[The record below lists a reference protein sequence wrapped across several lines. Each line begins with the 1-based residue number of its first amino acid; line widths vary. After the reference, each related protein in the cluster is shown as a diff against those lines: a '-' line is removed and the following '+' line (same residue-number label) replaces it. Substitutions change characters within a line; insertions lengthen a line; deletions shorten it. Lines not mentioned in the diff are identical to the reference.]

1 MTMHDQ
7 FDLNDLKIHGFF
19 AVLLV
24 GFIGIANT
32 GTTVETAK
40 VTVETAKVTVQDLGD
55 RLSAA
60 LKFTMPW
67 EGGLADHPSDPGG
80 RTNKG
85 VTQAT
90 YDAWRSGRSL
100 PTQAVDQIQAEEV
113 KKIYEQNY
121 WKAGGC
127 DQYKAPLD
135 VACFD
140 SVVNF
145 GVGGGKSFFK
155 DLPSDPT
162 AAATQVAEQRQQYR
176 HQRVSEKPSQ
186 EVFLQG
192 WLNRDNA
199 LKELVDE
206 SKR

>member
-1 MTMHDQ
+1 MTLHDQ
-7 FDLNDLKIHGFF
+7 FDLNDLKIYGFVG
-19 AVLLV
+19 VLVV
-24 GFIGIANT
+24 GVIGVAST

-40 VTVETAKVTVQDLGD
+40 VAVQEVTQDAGD

-67 EGGLADHPSDPGG
+67 EGGLADHPSDLGG

-100 PTQAVDQIQAEEV
+100 PKQAVDKIQTEEV
-113 KKIYEQNY
+113 KEIYEQNY

-127 DQYKAPLD
+127 DEYKPPLD

-145 GVGGGKSFFK
+145 GVGGGKSFFQG
-155 DLPSDPT
+155 LPSDPT
-162 AAATQVAEQRQQYR
+162 EAAKQVVKERQQYR
-176 HQRVSEKPSQ
+176 HQRVGENPTQK
-186 EVFLQG
+186 VFLQG
-192 WLNRDNA
+192 WLNRDRS
-199 LKELVDE
+199 LEELVDE

>member
-1 MTMHDQ
+1 
-7 FDLNDLKIHGFF
+7 
-19 AVLLV
+19 
-24 GFIGIANT
+24 
-32 GTTVETAK
+32 
-40 VTVETAKVTVQDLGD
+40 
-55 RLSAA
+55 
-60 LKFTMPW
+60 
-67 EGGLADHPSDPGG
+67 
-80 RTNKG
+80 

-100 PTQAVDQIQAEEV
+100 PKQDVAQIQTEEV
-113 KKIYEQNY
+113 KQIYEQNY
-121 WKAGGC
+121 WRAGGC
-127 DQYKAPLD
+127 DKYQAPLD

-186 EVFLQG
+186 KVFLQG

>member
-7 FDLNDLKIHGFF
+7 FDLNDIKIYGFV
-19 AVLLV
+19 AVALV
-24 GFIGIANT
+24 GVIGIANT

-40 VTVETAKVTVQDLGD
+40 VVVQEVAQDAGD

-80 RTNKG
+80 RTNEG

-100 PTQAVDQIQAEEV
+100 PKQDVAQIQTEEV
-113 KKIYEQNY
+113 KQIYEQNY
-121 WKAGGC
+121 WRAGGC
-127 DQYKAPLD
+127 DKYQAPLD

-186 EVFLQG
+186 KVFLQG

>member
-7 FDLNDLKIHGFF
+7 FDLNDIKIYGFF

-24 GFIGIANT
+24 GGIGVANT
-32 GTTVETAK
+32 GTAVETVKAE
-40 VTVETAKVTVQDLGD
+40 VQEVVQDAGD

-60 LKFTMPW
+60 LGFTMPW
-67 EGGLADHPSDPGG
+67 EGGLADHPADPGG

-90 YDAWRSGRSL
+90 YDAWRTGRSL
-100 PTQAVDQIQAEEV
+100 PKQDVAQIQQDEV
-113 KKIYEQNY
+113 KQIYEQNY

-127 DQYKAPLD
+127 DQYAPPLD
-135 VACFD
+135 VTCFD

-145 GVGGGKSFFK
+145 GVGGGKSFFTN
-155 DLPSDPT
+155 LPSDPT
-162 AAATQVAEQRQQYR
+162 AAANQVVTARQQYR
-176 HQRVSEKPSQ
+176 HERVGEKPSQ

-192 WLNRDNA
+192 WLNRDKA
-199 LKELVDE
+199 LEELVNAE